1 MHTCVTH
8 SPIPKISRGLIV
20 VLVILI
26 IPFGLRAAVTTA
38 PPSDAE
44 ISNSVSWALAMNPA
58 VSEHLVDVS
67 TDEGVVTLSG
77 HTDNLLAR
85 DRAVQIARS
94 TAGVR
99 AVVNR
104 IVVRPIVRSDREI
117 REDVLAALKNDPA
130 ADKYEVKV
138 KVNDSIVTL
147 TGTVES
153 WAERRLV
160 TEVVKGVKGVSDI
173 RNKIAVQFEMT
184 RPDSE
189 IRADVERMLE
199 VGVVTAPR
207 DIEVTVKD
215 GHVKL
220 SGVVGSP
227 AEEFEAAQNAW
238 VNGVKS
244 VDTSGL
250 TIEWW
255 AKDKLRPRYE
265 VLTDAQIKEAV
276 RDALRY
282 DPRVSSFSPRIDV
295 QAGVVWL
302 TGTVR
307 NMGAKLAA
315 KLIDDDIIEE
325 RVRAALRRDPYI
337 DRFDIGVASLNG
349 KVYLTGSVSTWFE
362 KRRAEMD
369 AARVRGV
376 LAVSSGIALEP
387 VWQVKSDQEL
397 REDVI
402 RQLKWA
408 RNVDTQDVSVEVEKG
423 TVILRGEVDN
433 WAEWRAAQAN
443 AMHAG
448 AEGVINKVTVSDRE
462 PTAKP

>member
-1 MHTCVTH
+1 
-8 SPIPKISRGLIV
+8 
-20 VLVILI
+20 
-26 IPFGLRAAVTTA
+26 
-38 PPSDAE
+38 
-44 ISNSVSWALAMNPA
+44 MNPA

-94 TAGVR
+94 TKGVR

-104 IVVRPIVRSDREI
+104 IVVRPIVRSDKEV

-130 ADKYEVKV
+130 ADKHEVDV

-173 RNKIAVQFEMT
+173 RNKLAVQFEMT

-199 VGVVTAPR
+199 IGVVTAPR

-215 GHVKL
+215 GHVEL

-315 KLIDDDIIEE
+315 KQTALNTVGVRRVVNLLSVRPPKLIDDDIIEE
-325 RVRAALRRDPYI
+325 RVRAALIRDPYV
-337 DRFDIGVASLNG
+337 DRFDIGVAVLNG

-362 KRRAEMD
+362 KRRAEMI

-376 LAVSSGIALEP
+376 PAVSSGIALEP

-397 REDVI
+397 RDDVI
-402 RQLKWA
+402 TQLKWA
-408 RNVDTQDVSVEVEKG
+408 RNVDTEDVSVEVEKG

-433 WAEWRAAQAN
+433 WAEWRSAQAN
-443 AMHAG
+443 AMQAG
-448 AEGVINKVTVSDRE
+448 PEGLINKLTVTEQE